1 VRVAVIVALAAA
13 AWLALNVNSYYVFVL
28 ANVAL
33 LAIVGIGLNVLLG
46 LTGQVSLGHVGFY
59 AIGAYAVALLTTRL
73 HWSFWLAW
81 PTAAALAG
89 AVGALLALPALRAK
103 GPYLAMITIA
113 FGFVVENGIVEWRGL
128 TGGQNGVMG
137 VAAPALGALARGERA
152 VALIALA
159 TTGAVLAGYA
169 WLARGT
175 WGVAMRAVRDS
186 ETAAESIG
194 LDPVAIK
201 CAAFAISA
209 LCAGAAGGLFAPLAG
224 FVTPQTF
231 GFIQSILF
239 VLVVMIGGSGSVIG
253 PLVGAVVVGVLP
265 ELLSNFEDVRLL
277 VFGALLLLVLWVA
290 PDGIVGLARR
300 ARQRWWPATPAS
312 DSATHAGAAT
322 SPLAARQ
329 RLGLDVQALTM
340 QFGGL
345 RAVDDLALTAPAGRI
360 TALIGPNG
368 AGKTTALNMLS
379 GYYRASSGSFA
390 LGNQSLSGLSAWRI
404 ARAGVARTYQT
415 SQLFG
420 TLSVADNVIL
430 AAQRGR
436 LGSLLG
442 SKRLRA
448 PASRE
453 RAAALLA
460 FCGFTGRHDARAA
473 DLAHVDRRLV
483 EIARA
488 LAIDPDALL
497 LDEPAA
503 GLSRQDKARL
513 ATLLRRI
520 ADAGVTVT
528 LVEHDMALVMA
539 ISDQVVVLDA
549 GQRLAAGTPAEIQAN
564 NDVRRAYLGEALA
577 ADPDATANARAAPG
591 QEMLGVGRLV
601 AGYGA
606 APVLHGIDLQVRH
619 GEAVALLGAN
629 GAGKTTL
636 MHALAGLHRPVR
648 GGIHFDGVELAAL
661 GAEQVVGRGVVLV
674 PEGRQVFPELSVL
687 DNIRLGA
694 FLHPG
699 ERDAGVEAMLV
710 RFPRLRERLHQRA
723 GLLSG
728 GEQQMLAIARGLM
741 ARPRILLLDEPSL
754 GLAPKVI
761 AELFAALD
769 VLRREGM
776 TLLLVDQMAGLALAI
791 ADRAYVIEDGRIV
804 AQGAAADIAASDA
817 LAEAY
822 LGEAV
827 PH

>member
-1 VRVAVIVALAAA
+1 VRVAVIVALGAA

-312 DSATHAGAAT
+312 DN
-322 SPLAARQ
+322 
-329 RLGLDVQALTM
+329 VQALTM

-390 LGNQSLSGLSAWRI
+390 LGNESLSGLSAWRI

-549 GQRLAAGTPAEIQAN
+549 GQRLAAGTPVEIQAN
-564 NDVRRAYLGEALA
+564 DDVRRAYLGEALA
-577 ADPDATANARAAPG
+577 ADPDAAANVRAAPG

-661 GAEQVVGRGVVLV
+661 GAEQVVARGVVLV

-741 ARPRILLLDEPSL
+741 ARPRILLLDEASL